1 VISIQSNV
9 RSSMKIS
16 LGRPGAAVC
25 TGNLYLAWAT
35 SRLRGPRQLSGLLAR
50 LLVIDAE
57 LARLATNPNESDLNA
72 GPPLGHCPSMIPLTP
87 AAVVAAC
94 ALLLASCAIR
104 PPPLTP
110 DNVGQFDLC
119 LCATA
124 EPPRDNRGQCL
135 AELARRQLTCDAAEW
150 SAYWARRGR

>member
-25 TGNLYLAWAT
+25 TGNLYPAWAT
-35 SRLRGPRQLSGLLAR
+35 SRSRRPRQLSGVLAGLR
-50 LLVIDAE
+50 VIDA
-57 LARLATNPNESDLNA
+57 RLAPLAANPDESDLNA
-72 GPPLGHCPSMIPLTP
+72 RPSLGHFPSMIPLMP
-87 AAVVAAC
+87 AAVVVTC

-124 EPPRDNRGQCL
+124 EPPRDNHGQCL
-135 AELARRQLTCDAAEW
+135 AELRRRGLSCDEAEW
-150 SAYWARRGR
+150 AAYWARRGR